1 MESVEI
7 FVCLFDFVL
16 RALDNH
22 FLGGGDCYFDFKIVI
37 GFIMNFLAFWTGKL
51 AIFGFT
57 FGLSSFRVT
66 RIFTIFRL
74 RNP

>member
-22 FLGGGDCYFDFKIVI
+22 FLGGGGYCHFDFKIVI
-37 GFIMNFLAFWTGKL
+37 GFIIYFLAFWMCEEG
-51 AIFGFT
+51 IVT
-57 FGLSSFRVT
+57 FLSSKS
-66 RIFTIFRL
+66 
-74 RNP
+74 